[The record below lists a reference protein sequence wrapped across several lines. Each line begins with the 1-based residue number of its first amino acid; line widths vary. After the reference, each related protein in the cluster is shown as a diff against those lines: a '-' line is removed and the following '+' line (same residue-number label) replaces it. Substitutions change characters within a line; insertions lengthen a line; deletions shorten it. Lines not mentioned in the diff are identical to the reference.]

1 MQLRNCFVL
10 LICTLIASCA
20 NTSITQS
27 WVEKDLTHSY
37 KRPLIIGISDSQQT
51 RRIFENHVVAELA
64 KKQVNATPSYTL
76 INSKQKMDRET
87 VVNTLKGTDL
97 DSVLVTYLVSADSEM
112 KHRDSPLNTSYSGN
126 VSDNEVSATIITNR
140 GRYTT
145 QENISLKSD
154 FYDASTKTM
163 VWTAQSKSVAIESID
178 KVVTDVTRLIVDQL
192 FSDNIFQ

>member
-64 KKQVNATPSYTL
+64 KKTGKCDALVYTL

-112 KHRDSPLNTSYSGN
+112 KHRDC
-126 VSDNEVSATIITNR
+126 
-140 GRYTT
+140 
-145 QENISLKSD
+145 
-154 FYDASTKTM
+154 
-163 VWTAQSKSVAIESID
+163 AIEYF
-178 KVVTDVTRLIVDQL
+178 L
-192 FSDNIFQ
+192 FWKCE